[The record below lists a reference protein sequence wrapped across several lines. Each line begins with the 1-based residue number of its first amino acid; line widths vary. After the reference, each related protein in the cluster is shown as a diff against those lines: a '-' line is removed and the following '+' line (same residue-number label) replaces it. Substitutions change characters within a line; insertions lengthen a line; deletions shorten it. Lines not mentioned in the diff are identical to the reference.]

1 MLLFNMFILKIVSC
15 RVWIHAIAFYE
26 CVLEITFIMDIK
38 ENLQTCRCDHFG
50 FPTRPDCIK
59 EIDCARGVL
68 WQRSFTKVLST
79 FTPELTE
86 F

>member
-1 MLLFNMFILKIVSC
+1 
-15 RVWIHAIAFYE
+15 
-26 CVLEITFIMDIK
+26 MDIK